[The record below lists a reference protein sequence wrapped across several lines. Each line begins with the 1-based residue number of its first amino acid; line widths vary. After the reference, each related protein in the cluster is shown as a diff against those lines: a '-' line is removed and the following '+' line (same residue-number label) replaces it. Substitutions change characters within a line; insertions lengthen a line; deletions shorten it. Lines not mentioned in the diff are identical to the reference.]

1 MTIINITALNKT
13 VSVSTT
19 TAKVVKVVTA
29 GPQGISGTNGVGVI
43 SGGTTGQVLVK
54 ASDVDY
60 DTTWGNASSGGG
72 NANLNTTTPS
82 ADVALTGSIGTA
94 TTAARADHVH
104 AHSNL
109 SGGSLHAAATT
120 SAAGFLS
127 STDKIKLDGVAAG
140 ATANSTDAYLLSR
153 ANHTGTQAWSTLTST
168 PTTLTGYGITDA
180 DPSGAATTAVTTHV
194 ALSDPHT
201 QYALESTIGAAG
213 GIAPLNSSTKI
224 DNTYMPTSGVGS
236 GTVTSVS
243 GSAPISVASG
253 TTTPAISIAAATVST
268 AGTMSA
274 SDKTKLDGIASGAQ
288 PGTVT
293 SVSGSAPIS
302 VTSGTT
308 TPAISISAAT
318 TSAAGTM
325 SAADKTKLDGV
336 ATGATANSTD
346 AYLLSRANHT
356 GTQAWS
362 TITGTP
368 TTRSGYGIT
377 DAEPLGTASA
387 AITTHVGLSNP
398 HTQYPLQT
406 TFRDSRRIYL
416 SKSANASDSNN
427 GTSPNE
433 PLLTFAAAAAAAE
446 PGDLIE
452 VGPGTYT
459 ETALPIRVPRNVG
472 ILAKGLRNTTIKPA
486 TGQEMNGF
494 FKVDSGFWCWG
505 LEFAGHQAD
514 STTGQL
520 SWAISFNELADNTS
534 IGASGL
540 GAYILKSPYIQN
552 CSSITAEDDNGNA
565 GSTSVGD
572 TGGGLLIDGSM
583 CAANSP
589 IRSMV
594 VDSYTQVN
602 LGGPGCLVKND
613 GYAQLV
619 SFFGTFCTYHVR
631 CETGGQV
638 NLSGGG
644 TSDFGDYG
652 LMADGY
658 STTPIFTGSVR
669 AVASIGATQFDVISL
684 TSNRIGSVSRPAKNQ
699 LAFPQLAFPSAGT
712 LGSAGNAVTVS
723 AISGS
728 SFTVTLTTTTFTHK
742 YVSGGTVTVGGG
754 TYNITSCT
762 YNYSTGVTTL
772 TASGY
777 TPTVGNSIVLSG
789 LKFICPTNSAYAI
802 TNTVPIDASGNIVT
816 FGASNQAG
824 YRVTVYNT
832 TGSGLRNALAVGQT
846 MDFRQRSQIGC
857 ALHTMEYVGSGTNYN
872 ALPQNG
878 GIPID
883 ANRRVESNQGRVFG
897 ATINESGDFEI
908 ANGVFAIDG
917 TTGAATI
924 NTTSFNIS
932 GLNAVGPFSRDG
944 GITNVGVQLKEVSN
958 NGTLL
963 ASNSTYDGNTAPT
976 QYAVKEYTGSRYVT
990 DVAVESSGPLSVTGT
1005 AAANGSGIWSYAKT
1019 LSIAAATTTAR
1030 GTMSSADK
1038 TKLDGISAGA
1048 AVSSVSG
1055 SAPISVANGTSTPA
1069 ISISAATTSAAGT
1082 MSSADKT
1089 KLDGIATGASVTSV
1103 GLSLPGIFTVTN
1115 SPVTGSGTLTGTLAT
1130 QNANIIWAG
1139 PSTGAAATPTFRSL
1153 VAADLPATAVTAA
1166 SYGSASSVAT
1176 FTVDAAGRLTTA
1188 ANTAIAIASGAVSGL
1203 ATSATTDTTNASN
1216 ISSGTLDSA
1225 RLGTT
1230 GTPQFANIGLGV
1242 AADANWKLKS
1252 AGGTID
1258 IRSSLTASAG
1268 VYTLN
1273 VQAANEFVTGAAI
1286 AGATTINL
1294 SNLAN
1299 IPSGYVWRGVLSFSY
1314 TSGTISWFTGNT
1326 GATVKWDG
1334 GTAITP
1340 TASEV
1345 ETIAI
1350 TVVGTGSTTV
1360 TIEVAALKGR
1370 P

>member
-1 MTIINITALNKT
+1 MTIIKITTLNKT

-19 TAKVVKVVTA
+19 TAKVVNIITA
-29 GPQGISGTNGVGVI
+29 GPQGASGANGAGVI

-54 ASDVDY
+54 ASNADY
-60 DTTWGNASSGGG
+60 DTAWSSSGGG
-72 NANLNTTTPS
+72 GGANLNTTTPS
-82 ADVALTGSIGTA
+82 SDVSTSGAIGTA

-104 AHSNL
+104 AHGNL

-120 SAAGFLS
+120 STAGFLS
-127 STDKIKLDGVAAG
+127 STDKTKLDGIA
-140 ATANSTDAYLLSR
+140 
-153 ANHTGTQAWSTLTST
+153 
-168 PTTLTGYGITDA
+168 
-180 DPSGAATTAVTTHV
+180 SGAQ
-194 ALSDPHT
+194 P
-201 QYALESTIGAAG
+201 
-213 GIAPLNSSTKI
+213 
-224 DNTYMPTSGVGS
+224 
-236 GTVTSVS
+236 GTVTNVT
-243 GSAPISVASG
+243 GSAPISVANG
-253 TTTPAISIAAATVST
+253 TSTPAISIST
-268 AGTMSA
+268 ASTSAAGTMSA
-274 SDKTKLDGIASGAQ
+274 SDKTKLDGIASGA
-288 PGTVT
+288 
-293 SVSGSAPIS
+293 
-302 VTSGTT
+302 
-308 TPAISISAAT
+308 
-318 TSAAGTM
+318 
-325 SAADKTKLDGV
+325 
-336 ATGATANSTD
+336 TANNTD

-362 TITGTP
+362 TITNTP
-368 TTRSGYGIT
+368 TTRDGYGIT
-377 DAEPLGTASA
+377 DAEPSGTASA
-387 AITTHVGLSNP
+387 AITTHVGLANP

-406 TFRDSRRIYL
+406 TFRDSRRIYI
-416 SKSANASDSNN
+416 SKSASASDSNN

-433 PLLTFAAAAAAAE
+433 PLATFAAAAAVAE

-459 ETALPIRVPRNVG
+459 EASLPIRWPRNIG

-514 STTGQL
+514 SATNQL
-520 SWAISFNELADNTS
+520 SWAVSFNELADNTG
-534 IGASGL
+534 IGASSL

-565 GSTSVGD
+565 GSTSTGD
-572 TGGGLLIDGSM
+572 TGGGLLIDGAA
-583 CAANSP
+583 CASNSP

-644 TSDFGDYG
+644 TSDFGTYG

-658 STTPIFTGSVR
+658 SPTPIFTGSVR

-684 TSNRIGSVSRPAKNQ
+684 TFNRIGSISRPAKNQ

-712 LGSAGNAVTVS
+712 LGSSGNAVSVS
-723 AISGS
+723 AVSGS
-728 SFTVTLTTTTFTHK
+728 SFTVTLSTTTFTHE
-742 YVSGGTVTVGGG
+742 YVSGGTVTVGGN
-754 TYNITSCT
+754 TYNVTSCT

-777 TPTVGNSIVLSG
+777 TPAVGNSIVLSG

-802 TNTVPIDASGNIVT
+802 TNTTPIDSSGNVVSY
-816 FGASNQAG
+816 GAANQAG

-832 TGSGLRNALAVGQT
+832 TGSGLLNALAVGQT
-846 MDFRQRSQIGC
+846 IDFRQRSQIGC

-883 ANRRVESNQGRVFG
+883 ANRRVETNQGRVFG

-924 NTTSFNIS
+924 NTSNFNVS

-944 GITNVGVQLKEVSN
+944 GITNVGVQLREVSN
-958 NGTLL
+958 NTTLL
-963 ASNSTYDGNTAPT
+963 ASIGTYDGNTTPT
-976 QYAVKEYTGSRYVT
+976 QYAVKEYTGSRYIT
-990 DVAVESSGPLSVTGT
+990 DVAVEASGPLSVTGT
-1005 AAANGSGIWSYAKT
+1005 AAADGSGIWSYIKT
-1019 LSIAAATTTAR
+1019 LSVAAATTSAR
-1030 GTMSSADK
+1030 GTMSA
-1038 TKLDGISAGA
+1038 
-1048 AVSSVSG
+1048 
-1055 SAPISVANGTSTPA
+1055 
-1069 ISISAATTSAAGT
+1069 
-1082 MSSADKT
+1082 ADKT

-1130 QNANIIWAG
+1130 QNANLVWAG
-1139 PSTGAAATPTFRSL
+1139 PDTGSAVAPTFRSL
-1153 VAADLPATAVTAA
+1153 VAADLPNTAVTAA

-1176 FTVDAAGRLTTA
+1176 FTVDTAGRLTA
-1188 ANTAIAIASGAVSGL
+1188 AASTTIAITSSAVSGL
-1203 ATSATTDTTNASN
+1203 AASATTDTTNASN
-1216 ISSGTLDSA
+1216 ISSGTLASA

-1230 GTPQFANIGLGV
+1230 GTPQFAAIGLGV
-1242 AADANWKLKS
+1242 AADPNWDLKN

-1258 IRSSLTASAG
+1258 IRSSLTVSAG
-1268 VYTLN
+1268 VYTVD

-1314 TSGTISWFTGNT
+1314 TSGTISWFTGNISA

-1334 GTAITP
+1334 GTAMTP
-1340 TASEV
+1340 TASDV
-1345 ETIAI
+1345 ETVAI
-1350 TVVGTGSTTV
+1350 TVVGTGSATV

>member
-1 MTIINITALNKT
+1 MTIIRITESNKT

-19 TAKVVKVVTA
+19 TAKIVNIVAV
-29 GPQGISGTNGVGVI
+29 GPQGSAGAGVVA
-43 SGGTTGQVLVK
+43 GGTTGQVLVK
-54 ASDVDY
+54 ASNANY
-60 DTTWGNASSGGG
+60 DTAWSSSGGG
-72 NANLNTTTPS
+72 GGANLNTTTPS
-82 ADVALTGSIGTA
+82 SDVSTSGAIGTA
-94 TTAARADHVH
+94 DTAARADHVH

-120 SAAGFLS
+120 STAGFLS
-127 STDKIKLDGVAAG
+127 ASDKTKLDGVAAG
-140 ATANSTDAYLLSR
+140 ATANSTDAYLLAR
-153 ANHTGTQAWSTLTST
+153 ANHTGTQAWSTLTGT
-168 PTTLTGYGITDA
+168 PTTLSGYGITDA
-180 DPSGAATTAVTTHV
+180 DPSGAATTAVSTHV
-194 ALSDPHT
+194 GLSDPHT

-213 GIAPLNSSTKI
+213 GIVPLNASTKI
-224 DNTYMPTSGVGS
+224 DNTYMPASGVGS

-243 GSAPISVASG
+243 GSAPISVANG
-253 TTTPAISIAAATVST
+253 TTTPSISISEATTSV

-274 SDKTKLDGIASGAQ
+274 SDKSKLNGISAGAS
-288 PGTVT
+288 VS
-293 SVSGSAPIS
+293 SVSGTAPIS
-302 VTSGTT
+302 VANGTS

-318 TSAAGTM
+318 TSAAGSM
-325 SAADKTKLDGV
+325 SSADKTKLDGI
-336 ATGATANSTD
+336 ASGATANSTD

-362 TITGTP
+362 TITNTP
-368 TTRSGYGIT
+368 TTRDGYGIT
-377 DAEPLGTASA
+377 DAEPAGTASA
-387 AITTHVGLSNP
+387 AISTHVGLANP

-406 TFRDSRRIYL
+406 TFRDSRRIYI
-416 SKSANASDSNN
+416 SKSASASDSNN

-433 PLLTFAAAAAAAE
+433 PLATFAAAAAIAE
-446 PGDLIE
+446 QGDLVE
-452 VGPGTYT
+452 VGPGVYV
-459 ETALPIRVPRNVG
+459 EAALPIRWPRNVG

-505 LEFAGHQAD
+505 LEFANHQAD
-514 STTGQL
+514 SATNQL
-520 SWAISFNELADNTS
+520 SWAVSFNELADNTS
-534 IGASGL
+534 IGASSL

-565 GSTSVGD
+565 GSTSTGD
-572 TGGGLLIDGSM
+572 TGGGLLIDGAA
-583 CAANSP
+583 CALNSP

-644 TSDFGDYG
+644 TSDFGTYG

-658 STTPIFTGSVR
+658 SPTPIFTGSIR
-669 AVASIGATQFDVISL
+669 AIAAIGATQFDVISL
-684 TSNRIGSVSRPAKNQ
+684 TANRIGSISRPAKNQ

-712 LGSAGNAVTVS
+712 LGSSGNAVTVS
-723 AISGS
+723 AVSGS
-728 SFTVTLTTTTFTHK
+728 QFTVTLSTTIFTHE
-742 YVSGGTVTVGGG
+742 YVSGGTVTVGGN
-754 TYNITSCT
+754 TYNVTSCT

-777 TPTVGNSIVLSG
+777 TPAVGNSIVLSG

-802 TNTVPIDASGNIVT
+802 TNTTPIDASGNVVSY
-816 FGASNQAG
+816 GAANQAG

-846 MDFRQRSQIGC
+846 IDFRQRSQVGC
-857 ALHTMEYVGSGTNYN
+857 SLHTMEYVGSGTNYN

-878 GIPID
+878 GVPID

-924 NTTSFNIS
+924 NTSNFNVS

-944 GITNVGVQLKEVSN
+944 GITNVGVQLREVSN
-958 NGTLL
+958 NTTLL
-963 ASNSTYDGNTAPT
+963 ASTGTYDGNTAPT

-990 DVAVESSGPLSVTGT
+990 DVAVEASGPLSVTGT
-1005 AAANGSGIWSYAKT
+1005 AAANGSGIWSYSKT
-1019 LSIAAATTTAR
+1019 LSIAAATTSAR
-1030 GTMSSADK
+1030 
-1038 TKLDGISAGA
+1038 
-1048 AVSSVSG
+1048 
-1055 SAPISVANGTSTPA
+1055 
-1069 ISISAATTSAAGT
+1069 GT

-1103 GLSLPGIFTVTN
+1103 GLSLPDIFTVSN
-1115 SPVTGSGTLTGTLAT
+1115 SPVTGSGTLTGTLAN
-1130 QNANIIWAG
+1130 QNANLIWAG
-1139 PSTGAAATPTFRSL
+1139 PTTGSATTPSFRSL
-1153 VAADLPATAVTAA
+1153 VAADLPNTAVTAS

-1176 FTVDAAGRLTTA
+1176 FTVDAAGRLTA
-1188 ANTAIAIASGAVSGL
+1188 ASNTAIAITSSAVSGL
-1203 ATSATTDTTNASN
+1203 AASATTDTTNASN

-1230 GTPQFANIGLGV
+1230 GTPQFAAIGLGV
-1242 AADANWKLKS
+1242 AADPNWDLKN

-1258 IRSSLTASAG
+1258 IRSSLTASSG

-1294 SNLAN
+1294 SNLAT

-1314 TSGTISWFTGNT
+1314 TSGTISWFTGNVSA

-1340 TASEV
+1340 TASDV
-1345 ETIAI
+1345 ETVAI
-1350 TVVGTGSTTV
+1350 TVVGTGSATV
-1360 TIEVAALKGR
+1360 TIDVAALKGR